1 MSSFRLASTRIAL
14 GVLVLGMAIYLG
26 SILWTW
32 RLTTSWSEK
41 ETLKF
46 SDGLRGV
53 WLWPKAGKEPYP
65 AVLFANGGT
74 GTLEHNLPLAIEL
87 TKHGVACFLFDFGGQ
102 GGSKAGGQPEQDL
115 AAAIAALKQHPR
127 VDPKR
132 LGAVGH
138 SLGGRLITEHA
149 DKFRAEVVFGNLSE
163 RESPDI
169 LIAYSRFEFLFDPP
183 SSPTV
188 VVGPWT
194 DHLSGPMDPVL
205 LRASLDWLGQRLG
218 FKATHP
224 VTEPTRILARLLALL
239 GGAFIVLSLL
249 MFLPAVEPWPS
260 GDAPIPSSFLWITSL
275 GTMVL
280 PVLFCRREKPVF
292 RLSDRPR
299 GIALLLGGAF
309 FISVYLLSVAAF
321 SWSYF
326 DVVLHARKWGFFAA
340 MSVVFTLIQ
349 WHDQAL
355 LHGKLIESP
364 EISWAQ
370 LWRAG
375 FVASACRWAV
385 AGLILVVVLLA
396 GGRPGIWMILGTVC
410 IVTFWLESLAVSLSC
425 RARHSLAGAAF
436 LGMTWAWLWTVFL
449 PM

>member
-1 MSSFRLASTRIAL
+1 VRPAGARTAL
-14 GVLVLGMAIYLG
+14 GVLVLGLAVYLG

-32 RLTTSWSEK
+32 RLTASWSEK
-41 ETLKF
+41 ETLRF

-53 WLWPKAGKEPYP
+53 WLWPKSGREPYP

-102 GGSKAGGQPEQDL
+102 GGSRAGGQPERDL
-115 AAAIAALKQHPR
+115 GDAIAALKRHPR

-132 LGAVGH
+132 VGAVGH
-138 SLGGRLITEHA
+138 SLGGRLITERA
-149 DKFRAEVVFGNLSE
+149 DEFRAEVVFGNLSE
-163 RESPDI
+163 RQSPDI

-183 SSPTV
+183 ASPTV

-194 DHLSGPMDPVL
+194 DHLNGPMDPVL
-205 LRASLDWLGQRLG
+205 LRPSLDWLGPRLG
-218 FKATHP
+218 FQATQP
-224 VTEPTRILARLLALL
+224 LTEPTRILARLLALL
-239 GGAFIVLSLL
+239 GGAVLVLGLL
-249 MFLPAVEPWPS
+249 LFLPSPEPWPS
-260 GDAPIPSSFLWITSL
+260 GDSPIPSSFLWVTSV
-275 GTMVL
+275 GTMIVPAL
-280 PVLFCRREKPVF
+280 LCRREKPVF

-299 GIALLLGGAF
+299 GGALLLGGAF
-309 FISVYLLSVAAF
+309 FALVYLLSVAAF

-355 LHGKLIESP
+355 LHGKLIGSP
-364 EISWAQ
+364 EISWAR

-375 FVASACRWAV
+375 VVAAACRWAV
-385 AGLILVVVLLA
+385 AGLVFAVVLLR
-396 GGRPGIWMILGTVC
+396 GGRPGIWMIVATVSF
-410 IVTFWLESLAVSLSC
+410 VTFWLESLAVSLSC
-425 RARHSLAGAAF
+425 RARHSLAGAVF